1 MCARKSKAA
10 CGACEIAQY
19 ADGRGARNQ
28 RVEKDLKAT
37 HPPDASVMYRNYLLP
52 RRFER
57 DKKAPTLIHSIRL
70 L

>member
-37 HPPDASVMYRNYLLP
+37 HPPDAKCRENATEIAV
-52 RRFER
+52 
-57 DKKAPTLIHSIRL
+57 APQ
-70 L
+70 